1 MTKSKKNVDEVKV
14 DKAKV
19 EETKVE
25 KVDKT
30 EVTEEAKEE
39 IDSSKLVIT
48 PVEDA
53 PKAEPEVKAESKP
66 NPATGKVDHNCEDNY
81 RTISRSSKSTKQCR
95 ICGIVF

>member
-25 KVDKT
+25 KT

-39 IDSSKLVIT
+39 IDSSKLEIT
-48 PVEDA
+48 PVEEA
-53 PKAEPEVKAESKP
+53 PEAEKPKTKAKSKP

-95 ICGIVF
+95 VCGIVF